1 MKDSRN
7 ECQNPQVIQEILPIN
22 AWFQKSDE
30 KQCKFLFYALQKSLK
45 KLVLVT
51 SRWMTD
57 AHEFRSESTLWQ
69 TDTERVIASFLGGRK
84 ENPNPEHDFFFL
96 SS

>member
-1 MKDSRN
+1 MGCFYVKTTYVYLFSVANLLTTSFMKDSRN

-45 KLVLVT
+45 QLVLVT
-51 SRWMTD
+51 SR
-57 AHEFRSESTLWQ
+57 
-69 TDTERVIASFLGGRK
+69 
-84 ENPNPEHDFFFL
+84 
-96 SS
+96 